1 MRAEELKKIRNAIV
15 LGFGNEIDRQN
26 ITDSEILR
34 ILRSSVKENWSPKYH
49 LSSIEP
55 VEDTPHAFV
64 CLYEGDGYM
73 DFGEFINPAD
83 FLEHELRFKWN
94 YSGFAWIEEFLTFG
108 IKCCTCNYPIDSR
121 YSTDQQPGDR
131 NKGNCIEDIPL
142 LERLTVSEPGPSG
155 TMNEVQILELIGE
168 EKMDFI
174 APIFQDIEPVYVLY
188 LDCYMRSINNLKKR
202 ISSGEQIDLQDEFD
216 CKYYKI
222 KDLALEIS
230 KVEQI
235 EKSATEFSYFYMKGI
250 YQGESIIFTVDSSN
264 ISRRIGRGSF
274 GLGRVVKAS
283 PSFEQLS
290 FSKKKWIIGSIIGD
304 YSSWNADLD
313 KYGW

>member
-1 MRAEELKKIRNAIV
+1 M
-15 LGFGNEIDRQN
+15 
-26 ITDSEILR
+26 
-34 ILRSSVKENWSPKYH
+34 
-49 LSSIEP
+49 
-55 VEDTPHAFV
+55 
-64 CLYEGDGYM
+64 
-73 DFGEFINPAD
+73 
-83 FLEHELRFKWN
+83 
-94 YSGFAWIEEFLTFG
+94 
-108 IKCCTCNYPIDSR
+108 
-121 YSTDQQPGDR
+121 
-131 NKGNCIEDIPL
+131 

-188 LDCYMRSINNLKKR
+188 LDRYMQSINNLKKR